1 MKYRLRGLLAC
12 FAIAALLP
20 MAAQAA
26 TDKPNI
32 LFIMGDDI
40 GIYNVAAGE

>member
-1 MKYRLRGLLAC
+1 MKLVRCLA
-12 FAIAALLP
+12 AIVTVTLSISGAAF
-20 MAAQAA
+20 AA